1 MQTLLSL
8 FIDHLLQ
15 LVTNQGLF
23 AEVIAAHRERSIAQ
37 ILAAA
42 NDYHEGLAAAGGSG
56 FSIRPLQDAIRLSRF
71 AHTPGE
77 AAFTF
82 NAALCYV
89 NRRNI
94 VWTVELQQKI
104 SSSAATLQAIL
115 LSFQVY
121 RDEECVKSLSG
132 NEARRCVGW
141 YEHVQQRINPLFSN
155 ENLSSFITEEQK
167 QYMANQRM
175 KLSVEWG

>member
-132 NEARRCVGW
+132 
-141 YEHVQQRINPLFSN
+141 
-155 ENLSSFITEEQK
+155 
-167 QYMANQRM
+167 M
-175 KLSVEWG
+175 KLGDVWDGMSTCSSASIHCSRMRTCRPSSPKNKSSTWQISE